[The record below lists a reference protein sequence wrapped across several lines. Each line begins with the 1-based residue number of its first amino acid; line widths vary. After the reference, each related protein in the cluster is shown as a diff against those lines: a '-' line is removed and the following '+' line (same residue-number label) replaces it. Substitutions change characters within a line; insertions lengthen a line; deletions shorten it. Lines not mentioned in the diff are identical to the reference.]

1 MRTFVF
7 AGLLVAG
14 SAAAQQAPETVFG
27 LELNAPISIPECQ
40 FDRSS
45 RTYFPEAG
53 SCYKRDQVRNNRG
66 KLVDAEGP
74 LGDERVEIY
83 FAHRNRPAIVSGF
96 KIWGVLRGGRLV
108 SVGTRT
114 GGIGTQAQD
123 LAQLK
128 EKYGEP
134 TRFEPLSLQNGAGA
148 KFEGLL
154 AEWELPTGTFVKLE
168 SPDMT
173 RAKLPT
179 LGGPNVGTMSVVTA
193 EIKAERDAKRE
204 ATESQRTKL

>member
-1 MRTFVF
+1 MRLF
-7 AGLLVAG
+7 ALTGLFLAG
-14 SAAAQQAPETVFG
+14 TAAAHQAPETVFG
-27 LELNAPISIPECQ
+27 LELNAPVSIPECQ
-40 FDRSS
+40 LNRGS

-53 SCYKRDQVRNNRG
+53 SCYKRDQVRNSRG

-83 FAHRNRPAIVSGF
+83 FAHRNRPAIVSGY
-96 KIWGVLRGGRLV
+96 KIWGVLKGGRLL

-114 GGIGTQAQD
+114 GGISTQSQD

-134 TRFEPLSLQNGAGA
+134 TRFESQSLQNGAGA
-148 KFEGLL
+148 KFEGFL
-154 AEWELPTGTFVKLE
+154 AEWKLPTGTFVKLE
-168 SPDMT
+168 SPDMAL
-173 RAKLPT
+173 AKLPP
-179 LGGPNVGTMSVVTA
+179 LGGPNVGTMSVMTA
-193 EIKAERDAKRE
+193 EIKAEREAKRE

>member
-27 LELNAPISIPECQ
+27 MELNAPISIPGCQ
-40 FDRSS
+40 FNRDS
-45 RTYFPEAG
+45 RTYFPQSD

-114 GGIGTQAQD
+114 GGISTQAQD

-134 TRFEPLSLQNGAGA
+134 TRFEPPVTS
-148 KFEGLL
+148 
-154 AEWELPTGTFVKLE
+154 EWSG
-168 SPDMT
+168 
-173 RAKLPT
+173 R
-179 LGGPNVGTMSVVTA
+179 
-193 EIKAERDAKRE
+193 EI
-204 ATESQRTKL
+204 